1 MSAIDDVKQRIDI
14 VEVIGQYTKLSKAGK
29 TFRALCPFHQE
40 KNPSFYVYPE
50 QQSWHCFGVC
60 NTGGDVF
67 SFVMRKQGI
76 DFGEAL
82 RDLAGRAGVV
92 LPARPEPGGDSTE
105 KPRVFEVN
113 KAAAH
118 YFQEQLGTRAGEKA
132 RSYATGRGLS
142 PQTLLDFQ
150 LGYSPDGWEGLKLD
164 LTGKD
169 VPEAEL
175 LNAGLIIKTE
185 AGQTHDRF
193 RHKLMFPIADIRGR
207 ITGFGARVLDDSLPK
222 YINSPQTPVF
232 DKSGTLYGI
241 NLASEAIRGQEL
253 AVIVEGYMDVI
264 VAHQYGFK
272 NVVATMGTAVTEK
285 QINIMKKLTPNIA
298 FALDAD
304 AAGDEATLRSLG
316 FENTL
321 GVRLSVIILPRG
333 KDPDEVIK
341 ADAAVW
347 QGLVAAA
354 IPIVDFAF
362 QAALVGLDLN
372 KTPEKSLVVDRLLP
386 LVAGIEDPIRQAH
399 YLQKLAQLLKV
410 SERTVEAALARLKSK
425 SIRAKAVEPPIVK
438 PALGSFLSS
447 PVEEYCL
454 ALLLHYPDLRKQDEG
469 LMPEHFENSENQEI
483 FIAWRNNEN
492 TEAVKAGL
500 APEIREHL
508 DRLLNRELLSDR
520 IEQKYTGCVLDLKAK
535 YLRSR
540 LRKIEAVLT
549 HEAESGGSAAELTK
563 LRELD
568 NEDSRRLTEVL
579 ACRKQMRLEQRGS
592 N

>member
-1 MSAIDDVKQRIDI
+1 MSAIDDVKQKIDI
-14 VEVIGQYTKLSKAGK
+14 VEVIGQYTKLTKAGK

-50 QQSWHCFGVC
+50 QQSWHCFGSC

-67 SFVMRKQGI
+67 SFVMKKQGL
-76 DFGEAL
+76 DFSEAL
-82 RDLAGRAGVV
+82 HELAGRAGVV
-92 LPARPEPGGDSTE
+92 LPTHPEPGDGAE
-105 KPRVFEVN
+105 KQRLFDIN
-113 KAAAH
+113 AAAAR
-118 YFQEQLGTRAGEKA
+118 YFQGQLDTQAGEKA
-132 RSYATGRGLS
+132 RGYATGRGLT

-150 LGYSPDGWEGLKLD
+150 LGYSPGGWEGLKQE

-175 LNAGLIIKTE
+175 LNAGLLIKTD

-193 RHKLMFPIADIRGR
+193 RNKLMFAIADTRGR

-241 NLASEAIRGQEL
+241 HLAAEAIRTQEL
-253 AVIVEGYMDVI
+253 AIIVEGYLDVI

-285 QINIMKKLTPNIA
+285 HMNTLKRLTPNIA
-298 FALDAD
+298 FALDPD
-304 AAGDEATLRSLG
+304 AAGDEATLRTREY
-316 FENTL
+316 ENTL

-341 ADAAVW
+341 ADPAVW
-347 QGLVAAA
+347 QNLVAAA
-354 IPIVDFAF
+354 VPIVDFAF
-362 QAALVGLDLN
+362 QSALSGLDLA
-372 KTPEKSLVVDRLLP
+372 KTTDLSLAVDRLLP
-386 LVAGIEDPIRQAH
+386 IVAGIEDPIRQAH
-399 YLQKLAQLLKV
+399 YLQRLAQLLKV
-410 SERTVEAALARLKSK
+410 SERTVEAALARLK
-425 SIRAKAVEPPIVK
+425 VK
-438 PALGSFLSS
+438 PARVKTAEPPPAKPAPGSFLSS

-454 ALLLHYPDLRKQDEG
+454 ELLLHHPELRNQEEG
-469 LMPEHFENSENQEI
+469 LLPEHFENSENQEI
-483 FIAWRNNEN
+483 FTAWRNNEN
-492 TEAVKAGL
+492 PEVMRAGL
-500 APEIREHL
+500 APEIQEHL
-508 DRLLNRELLSDR
+508 DRLLKREQLSDR

-540 LRKIEAVLT
+540 LTKIEAVLT

-579 ACRKQMRLEQRGS
+579 ARRKQMRLEQRGS
-592 N
+592 R

>member
-1 MSAIDDVKQRIDI
+1 MSAIDDVKQKIDI
-14 VEVIGQYTKLSKAGK
+14 VDVIGQYTKLTKAGK

-50 QQSWHCFGVC
+50 QQSWHCFGAC

-67 SFVMRKQGI
+67 SFVMKKQGF

-82 RDLAGRAGVV
+82 RELAGRAGVV
-92 LPARPEPGGDSTE
+92 LPTHPEPGDGAE
-105 KPRVFEVN
+105 KQRLFEIN
-113 KAAAH
+113 AAAAR
-118 YFQEQLGTRAGEKA
+118 YFQGQLDTKAGEKA
-132 RSYATGRGLS
+132 RGYATGRGLT

-150 LGYSPDGWEGLKLD
+150 MGYSPDGWEGLKQD

-169 VPEAEL
+169 VPETEL
-175 LNAGLIIKTE
+175 LSAGLIIKTD

-193 RHKLMFPIADIRGR
+193 RNKLMFAIADIRGR

-222 YINSPQTPVF
+222 YVNSPQTPVF

-241 NLASEAIRGQEL
+241 HLAAEAIRAQEL
-253 AVIVEGYMDVI
+253 AVIVEGYLDVI

-285 QINIMKKLTPNIA
+285 HINILKRLTPNIA

-304 AAGDEATLRSLG
+304 AAGDEATLRTLEY
-316 FENTL
+316 ENTL

-341 ADAAVW
+341 ADAAGW
-347 QGLVAAA
+347 QNLVANA
-354 IPIVDFAF
+354 IPIVEFAIKTF
-362 QAALVGLDLN
+362 TTGVDTHSVTDQTIALN
-372 KTPEKSLVVDRLLP
+372 KIFSIISPIK
-386 LVAGIEDPIRQAH
+386 DPITKGH
-399 YLQKLAQLLKV
+399 YFNLSAQLLKLNLKSV
-410 SERTVEAALARLKSK
+410 IEAFSGYNKTVEHKTKNETVTAAL
-425 SIRAKAVEPPIVK
+425 K
-438 PALGSFLSS
+438 PHFSS

-454 ALLLHYPDLRKQDEG
+454 ELLLHHPELREQDEG
-469 LMPEHFENSENQEI
+469 LLPEHFENSENQEI

-492 TEAVKAGL
+492 PEAVRAGL
-500 APEIREHL
+500 APEIQEHY
-508 DRLLNRELLSDR
+508 DRLLKRELLSDR

-540 LRKIEAVLT
+540 LTKIEAVLT

-579 ACRKQMRLEQRGS
+579 ARRKQMRLEQRGS
-592 N
+592 R